1 MKVKKSCSQ
10 FTECNL
16 SYAMAGSGMSLT
28 VMQKYE
34 MMEHNEYITMTFTQ
48 IVNDVKL
55 IGMSDSIL

>member
-1 MKVKKSCSQ
+1 
-10 FTECNL
+10 
-16 SYAMAGSGMSLT
+16 MSLI

-34 MMEHNEYITMTFTQ
+34 MMENNEYITMTFTQ